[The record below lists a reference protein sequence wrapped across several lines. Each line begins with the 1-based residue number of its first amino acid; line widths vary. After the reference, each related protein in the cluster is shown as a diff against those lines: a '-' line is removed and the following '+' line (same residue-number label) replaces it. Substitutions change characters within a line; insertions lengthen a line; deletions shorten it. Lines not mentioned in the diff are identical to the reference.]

1 MNFRDAVLSQ
11 MPAKNRAKAEKAS
24 GFLRKRMWAAA
35 ENVARHRIEAKTG
48 EKLVGTVD
56 WAKWLDFLKEI
67 MPIILKLLA
76 LFGV

>member
-1 MNFRDAVLSQ
+1 MSFRDAVLGQ
-11 MPAKNRAKAEKAS
+11 MPQAKRARAEKKV
-24 GFLRKRMWAAA
+24 GPIRRRMWAAA
-35 ENVARHRIEAKTG
+35 ENLARHRIEQKTG
-48 EKLVGTVD
+48 KPLVGAVD

>member
-11 MPAKNRAKAEKAS
+11 MPAAKRSKAEAKS
-24 GFLRKRMWAAA
+24 GPVRRRMWAAA
-35 ENVARHRIEAKTG
+35 ENVARHRIEQKTG
-48 EKLVGTVD
+48 QKLVGTID
-56 WAKWLDFLKEI
+56 WAKWLELLKEL